1 MGQRVRISICIV
13 SADEAVIGLFR
24 EIITEYSDIEWDLN
38 AAAPGGVIGAGND
51 LYLFDFSPN
60 YTLPQ
65 NVAWGRTHFVL
76 LRRKEVSAFREQ
88 YPEAGASILLKPV
101 TRPTLRAILGQAITS
116 KRRSRPDDVTALR
129 VDRDE
134 LLQCLIH
141 ANLKLQEYDQE
152 RTNFL
157 TRAVHDFRAP
167 VTALSGYCGLL
178 LEGQLGPLTPQ
189 QKEVLERMLKSAK
202 RLGRM
207 SNAMFQLSVS
217 RHIEQRPNLRLADI
231 RECIEQALHE
241 VVQFADEK
249 QIETFVD
256 MAPPTGSLYFEPGQ
270 IEQVLVN
277 LLDNA
282 CKFTPRH
289 GWIEIKGYPYFWDRR
304 IPNVNGRIEYDR
316 RSQSSQEPN
325 AYRIDIRDSG
335 PGIRPEHLDS
345 MFEDYTSYAVRD
357 GRSGA
362 GLGLAICKMIMTQH
376 RGKIWAESRSEGALF
391 SFVMPMQRESV
402 APPPFVEA
410 DWEMGLRSA

>member
-1 MGQRVRISICIV
+1 MRISISIV
-13 SADEAVIGLFR
+13 SADESVIELLR
-24 EIITEYSDIEWDLN
+24 EIVTEYSDVEWDLN
-38 AAAPGGVIGAGND
+38 ASAHDAIVREGSD

-60 YTLPQ
+60 SPLPQ
-65 NVAWGRTHFVL
+65 YAGWGRTHFVL
-76 LRRKEVSAFREQ
+76 VRRKDIAAFREQ
-88 YPEAGASILLKPV
+88 HPEAGASILLKPV
-101 TRPTLRAILGQAITS
+101 TRPTLRAILGQVIAS
-116 KRRSRPDDVTALR
+116 KRAARRDDVTALR

-134 LLQCLIH
+134 LLQCLIQ

-207 SNAMFQLSVS
+207 ANAMFQLSVS
-217 RHIEQRPNLRLADI
+217 RHIEQRPNFRLADI

-241 VVQFADEK
+241 IVQFADEK
-249 QIETFVD
+249 HIEIFVD
-256 MAPPTGSLYFEPGQ
+256 MAPPTGSLYFESGQ

-277 LLDNA
+277 VLDNA
-282 CKFTPRH
+282 CKFTPRN

-304 IPNVNGRIEYDR
+304 LPNLNGRVEYDR
-316 RSQSSQEPN
+316 RCQASQEPN
-325 AYRIDIRDSG
+325 AYRVDIQDSG
-335 PGIRPEHLDS
+335 PGIRPEHLDT

-357 GRSGA
+357 DRSGA

-376 RGKIWAESRSEGALF
+376 HGKIWAESRPQGALF
-391 SFVMPMQRESV
+391 SFVMPMHRESTV
-402 APPPFVEA
+402 PPPFAES